1 MVCVQVEMGSTG
13 GDRGLE
19 SHRGKRACRE
29 APTVSHR
36 FCNIFC
42 ASQNRV
48 NLIVSFCAEVKWGQ
62 QEEIV
67 GSNLS
72 GESAPAG
79 RHRQCP

>member
-1 MVCVQVEMGSTG
+1 MVCVQVKMGSTG
-13 GDRGLE
+13 GNRGFE

-36 FCNIFC
+36 FCDIFC
-42 ASQNRV
+42 AGQNGV
-48 NLIVSFCAEVKWGQ
+48 NLIVSFCADNEWGQ

-67 GSNLS
+67 GSNLT

-79 RHRQCP
+79 RCR